1 MRTKRTNNSHLA
13 VHLTGHLGEGG
24 AIGELRAPSH
34 EGEDGFAVNKEELPP
49 VT

>member
-13 VHLTGHLGEGG
+13 VNLTGHLGEGG